1 MKKKV
6 IIFLSVLFLSLLVGY
21 RIQQIREEGVMVVHN
36 IVRIHAQKG
45 VPKEY
50 AVAKKTTD
58 FLEEPLYVKNGRALV
73 STSRVRKFRAGQ
85 KIKDKNSAIT
95 RIGRHRSGYRNV
107 CRKSIRQC
115 HGPCSRA
122 VRIHRIL
129 SADCIRIAAERKAD
143 RTGCRADGR
152 VRPEGWREDY
162 SEVIWNK

>member
-21 RIQQIREEGVMVVHN
+21 RIQQILEEGVMVVHN

-95 RIGRHRSGYRNV
+95 FVSDDIDLDTGMFVVKVSGNV
-107 CRKSIRQC
+107 TG
-115 HGPCSRA
+115 H
-122 VRIHRIL
+122 VRVL
-129 SADCIRIAAERKAD
+129 SEYTGFFLPIASELPPNARLIAQDAERMVVSGLK
-143 RTGCRADGR
+143 DGER
-152 VRPEGWREDY
+152 IIVR
-162 SEVIWNK
+162 